1 MSSNHSRTVFSL
13 LMAVAIAAAMLVQPT
28 AGQAPGGQTP
38 NGQGPRFETFNGK
51 AVAARQVIVK
61 FRERPKLEEIAVEA
75 DADRDEEVGGAGA
88 RLIHSRSHD
97 TATLVERFS
106 RRPDVEYA
114 EPDFVVQADQLPDD
128 PWFGSLWAMLNT
140 GQAIQGSTGLAGA
153 DIGAGAAWSISTGSR
168 ATVVAVV
175 DTGVDYAHPDLAANV
190 WSAPS
195 PFTVTIAGITVT
207 CAAGTHGFNAIAMTC
222 DPRDDNNHGTH
233 VAGTIGAVG
242 NNGVGVA
249 GVNWTAS
256 VMGLKFLDAA
266 GNGYTS
272 DAINA
277 IEFAVQARAR
287 LGAGA
292 NVRVLS
298 NSWGG
303 GGFSQALLDQIARAD
318 ASDMLFVA
326 SAGNS
331 GANNDT
337 VAYYPAS
344 YTAPN
349 VVSVA
354 ATDNRDALASFSNY
368 GLTSVHLGAPGVNIL
383 STVRG
388 TGYAYASG
396 TSMAAP
402 HVSGA
407 AALALAACSLN
418 TAELKSTLLDTV
430 DAVAALSGRTTT
442 GGRLDVGSALLAC
455 KASAPA
461 PDFSIAAA
469 PASISVKRG
478 KTAAYSVTVTGQNGF
493 SAAVG
498 LSVSGLPA
506 GSSATFSTASV
517 TPSGTSTLKVVTGTK
532 TARGTFTLTIS
543 GTGGGLVRTATVTL
557 KVS

>member
-1 MSSNHSRTVFSL
+1 
-13 LMAVAIAAAMLVQPT
+13 
-28 AGQAPGGQTP
+28 
-38 NGQGPRFETFNGK
+38 
-51 AVAARQVIVK
+51 
-61 FRERPKLEEIAVEA
+61 
-75 DADRDEEVGGAGA
+75 
-88 RLIHSRSHD
+88 
-97 TATLVERFS
+97 
-106 RRPDVEYA
+106 
-114 EPDFVVQADQLPDD
+114 
-128 PWFGSLWAMLNT
+128 
-140 GQAIQGSTGLAGA
+140 
-153 DIGAGAAWSISTGSR
+153 
-168 ATVVAVV
+168 
-175 DTGVDYAHPDLAANV
+175 
-190 WSAPS
+190 
-195 PFTVTIAGITVT
+195 
-207 CAAGTHGFNAIAMTC
+207 
-222 DPRDDNNHGTH
+222 
-233 VAGTIGAVG
+233 
-242 NNGVGVA
+242 VGVA

-277 IEFAVQARAR
+277 IEFAVQARAQ

-326 SAGNS
+326 AAGNS

-337 VAYYPAS
+337 IAYYPAS

-388 TGYAYASG
+388 TSYAYGSG

-407 AALALAACSLN
+407 AALALAACSLS

-430 DAVAALSGRTTT
+430 DAVAALAGRTAT

-455 KASAPA
+455 ASAQPA

-469 PASISVKRG
+469 PSSVSVKRG
-478 KTAAYSVTVTGQNGF
+478 KKAAYTVTVAGQNGF
-493 SAAVG
+493 ASVVA
-498 LSVSGLPA
+498 LSVTGLPA
-506 GSSATFSTASV
+506 GATAAFNPVSV
-517 TPSGTSTLKVVTGTK
+517 TGSGTSTLTVATGTK
-532 TARGTFTLTIS
+532 TARGTYTLTIS
-543 GTGGGLVRTATVTL
+543 GTGGGLTRTATVVL